1 MKYTMMRNLKVLKYE
16 YVALQLERSLS
27 QRLNVMNK
35 NGNRLRI
42 VIKHINFIIDVL
54 RLSATMIVLYTVKQ
68 LPSKSNKTRSLF
80 LNLEQFA
87 QPLSATNNNNNG
99 KGKGKAIPLQ
109 TWTGPEGS
117 RRLRL
122 PDFKRIG
129 T

>member
-1 MKYTMMRNLKVLKYE
+1 MRNLKVLKYE
-16 YVALQLERSLS
+16 YVARQLERSLS

-54 RLSATMIVLYTVKQ
+54 RLSATKIVLYTVKQ

>member
-1 MKYTMMRNLKVLKYE
+1 MRNLKVLKYE
-16 YVALQLERSLS
+16 YVAQQLERSLS

-54 RLSATMIVLYTVKQ
+54 RLSATKIVLYTVKQ